1 MSVKDF
7 LVEVGCAELPPKAL
21 KGLSD
26 AFIAGLIAGLNAAGL
41 SYNEVKAFTSPRRL
55 AARVEGLV
63 VSQADSTIERT
74 GPAVS
79 ASFDSDGRPTPA
91 ALGFARSCGV
101 ELSAIEHALKD
112 GTQKLVFR
120 TVRKGD
126 ETSNLLPG
134 IVMSSLQKLPIPR
147 KMRWGSTR
155 DEFVRPV
162 YWLVMLFG
170 ENVLDTELFGIRS
183 GRVTRGHRFLCE
195 TGITINQPSEYESL
209 LLRPGF
215 VIADYEQR
223 KSRVRELILEQGKKI
238 GALVHIDEDLLEEV
252 TSMVEW
258 PVALTGKFDEHFLSV
273 PPEALV
279 SSMKNHQKTFYVT
292 DSKGKMLPYFIAVAN
307 IESTDPAQVIAGNER
322 VIRPRLA
329 DAAFFFDSD
338 RKTSLA
344 SRLTLLGNIVF
355 QQQLGTVEQ
364 KSRRVAEL
372 SAYIAGACGGDIEI
386 SRRSALLAKCDL
398 LTNMVSEFPELQ
410 GIMGSYYA
418 RHDGEP
424 EAVSLAITE
433 QYLPKFAGD
442 AVPSSL
448 AGATLAVA
456 EKIDTIC
463 GLFAIGQPPT
473 GSKDPFAL
481 RRAALGVLRILV
493 EKSIDLDLQSA
504 IMESLV
510 LYEQQGVAVP
520 PNTQADVLG
529 FMLERFRAWYMGEGI
544 TAEVFQSVMELK
556 PTRPLD
562 FANRVTA
569 VNRFSQLPESAS
581 LSAANKRVSNILGK
595 HSGVIPQTFDVSIL
609 VEPSEKILAERII
622 QLTSE
627 VGPLFDNAEYA
638 LGLEKLSVLR
648 PVVDEFFEN
657 VLVMVEDSNLR
668 DNRLALLNHLRLL
681 FLRVADISCLHAN

>member
-101 ELSAIEHALKD
+101 ELSSIEHALKD

-170 ENVLDTELFGIRS
+170 ETVLDTELFGIRS

-195 TGITINQPSEYESL
+195 TEITINQPAEYESL
-209 LLRPGF
+209 LLSPGF
-215 VIADYEQR
+215 VIADYDQR

-344 SRLTLLGNIVF
+344 SRLSLLGNIVF

-442 AVPSSL
+442 AVPASL

-504 IMESLV
+504 IMESLA
-510 LYEQQGVAVP
+510 LYKQQGVTVP

-562 FANRVTA
+562 FANRVAA
-569 VNRFSQLPESAS
+569 VNRFSQLTESAS

-595 HSGVIPQTFDVSIL
+595 HSGVIPQTFDVGTL